1 MSERKQLVEFFTAQF
16 KNERAYKTI
25 VEARQDA
32 AVILGQRV
40 EPGTAIAK
48 LVDESIESGLVRAAR
63 AIVSTAQNPIETYD
77 RLLALHE
84 CQPNLSVR
92 SSTSVR
98 EQAYSTPLPI
108 AYLASTLAG
117 VSERTMVYEPTA
129 GHGALLLNANSYNV
143 TVNELNPDRAADLI
157 AQGFTVTQH
166 DASTYQPH
174 QLHDVVIA
182 NPPFGR
188 VKDANNIT
196 RRFAVLGNGRSTT
209 QIDQVIALQSLQSMK
224 DEGRAVLILGSK
236 PGRDEAERSESFN
249 TLESRG
255 FFFTLYNQYR
265 VTKHLTISGDLY
277 RKQGA
282 GWPLDIIV
290 IEGRGKSSLPLPA
303 AQVPRIYT
311 SFEELR
317 EVLTHAVHHNHQLQR
332 LPELRENL
340 DPQRGIG
347 SEPVSSESAV
357 RHENDDVQNL
367 SRSDELPDRMDASRG
382 ADGSGEFQ
390 GIPSI
395 SNGTDAPGAEP
406 NSGSADAV
414 GGRRGNETDV
424 GMGIGLGS
432 QPTRIQR
439 NLDGMVSN
447 DQFRSDISSQSDPA
461 DGRSAE
467 SDEPSQ
473 RSEPRSISD
482 GTQSKIRLN
491 PVDPFEESKTMAQ
504 EFNTPYNPRSQGRSP
519 GTLIPTNMAVS
530 AQQALDRVEQQ
541 HGNLDEFVM
550 QRLGMNSKAEL
561 WEVLYAEQV
570 DSLALSFDQLSKGK
584 IFLNGDQT
592 GNGKGRFGAAS
603 IIDAQRQ
610 GYIPVFVTQKP
621 NLYSSMLTDLS
632 DIGRP
637 VMQPFMTNNDLTLK
651 VEDGRK
657 LQTGSAL
664 NQELEMTRISR
675 EGLGGYDVVF
685 TTYDQLQT
693 VSGKEPFRRSF
704 MRAIADKAIFIFDEA
719 HEAGGASS
727 SQSWKGKNEAAN
739 RSEFVRELVDRSA
752 GAIFM
757 SATATKNPA
766 VMDLYARR
774 TDAVHAVASMENLE
788 QTLKAGGIPLQQMMA
803 TKFVSSGHLLRRER
817 SFESISFDAKVVSVD
832 QTVADG
838 ISAIMRAIDRFDRA
852 KTGAIK
858 EIGKELKAEAKKV
871 SVDNSIGA
879 AGVKSTNFTSLMHN
893 SIEQGL
899 LCQKA
904 EATVQEA
911 IAALSRGE
919 KPLIALASTM
929 DSFIKDFMDDRGID
943 PGESVEITFSD
954 VLNRYLE
961 RSRDIM
967 VSDYAGVQIRRS
979 MTQDELGGAAF
990 DAFMEAKAVI
1000 AQTDL
1005 SAIPISSIDYIR
1017 ARLTQEGYQVDE
1029 ITGRKNM
1036 VEYGADGSMTYKV
1049 RPGSETNP
1057 QGKINIV
1064 NRFNDG
1070 RLDVV
1075 ILNRSG
1081 ATGINLHASEKFKD
1095 QKPRHMIVVQA
1106 ERDINQV
1113 MQMLGR
1119 ANRFGQ
1125 VVEPKFTLLMGDV
1138 PAEKRLGALL
1148 VKKMASLNA
1157 NTTAAR
1163 NSDMSVSNVT
1173 DFMNAAGEEVVTEL
1187 LKENPELDERL
1198 SYPLANSQSGNT
1210 EIDLISKVTGR
1221 IPLLPLNEQEELYQ
1235 LIESETQALIEQK
1248 QAMGE
1253 NVLEADKLDLDAR
1266 TIARMQIVAD
1276 DTQIRSEF
1284 TGPAYLEVVDA
1295 KLIDKPMPQLQVIN
1309 MVRENLS
1316 MSPVSK
1322 VEDHDFTEAKA
1333 IAKDL
1338 SELRIQTLGT
1348 AVESYGT
1355 EAKAR
1360 LVTDDAKI
1368 KLSERLSIQ
1377 LTHFENIVKSFPE
1390 GTPIQLG
1397 TAEGSLVYGIVG
1409 RIWEKNSIKGSP
1421 VASTN
1426 WRIQF
1431 LTDNRAKQITVPFSK
1446 INVSKETAIT
1456 VSEREVRWDGTSIYE
1471 SFDLKQTDRRS
1482 EMQLVTGNLLKAYE
1496 KFPKGKFIN
1505 FSDNQGNVR
1514 QGLIMPDDFDVHKE
1528 LRKEPV
1534 AFKEPHQ
1541 VKEFLTEVTSN
1552 LGVLEDL
1559 DRTLTIKI
1567 RGAARYTGDA
1577 AETFVIQ
1584 APSATSVGGKYFLD
1598 TDLLD
1603 AVGGD
1608 FYSVSNRMEAVVPAE
1623 RIDAVLHVLMKEK
1636 GVVLVTHDLKDL
1648 ARKHLGEMLP
1658 TLEIITSNQFADQ
1671 GDYVPFVPEPTKG
1684 TVDKLEALFKTELK
1698 PDIALEPDIKQPQ
1711 PILEDPIATNT
1722 PADSLIASS
1731 TPVVVEPVSPPA
1743 VEATT
1748 PEPAVAEVEVPITLA
1763 LDTPE
1768 LEIEEIEAIT
1778 HQDQQSEV
1786 SAPHDPQINDSQA
1799 LESNELQTQGSIS
1812 PETEQVEAV
1821 VELSSCVQPL
1831 QQTSFPAAAIQKPDS
1846 TTSAQSVNLEMVES
1860 WSKIAQ
1866 ALSKPS
1872 DYQAKVYQA
1881 TAAYRSGKPLSEK
1894 AETALTQDLSKYLH
1908 TLNTV
1913 KDWYR
1918 LAVQQG
1924 APQNHLEKI
1933 QGVGKSFQTGQPLS
1947 EGAIS
1952 AMQNDCRRAE
1962 WTKLNQ
1968 GVSEA
1973 TPDRHTA
1980 RVALRALQQGKEP
1993 DEILKILEFDPS
2005 YRHIQSQ
2012 QGNEPAQKYSRNALA
2027 FAMKYYQAPQSSVS
2041 RQTQQTSQRG

>member
-1 MSERKQLVEFFTAQF
+1 MSEQKQLVDYFTSQF
-16 KNERAYKTI
+16 KSDRAYQSI

-32 AVILGQRV
+32 AAILGQRV
-40 EPGTAIAK
+40 EPGTALAK
-48 LVDESIESGLVRAAR
+48 LVDESVESGVVRAAR
-63 AIVSTAQNPIETYD
+63 AAINTTKTPTETYN
-77 RLLALHE
+77 RLLGLHDR
-84 CQPNLSVR
+84 QPNLSVR

-117 VSERTMVYEPTA
+117 INEKTTVYEPTA
-129 GHGALLLNANSYNV
+129 GHGALLLSANPANV

-166 DASTYQPH
+166 DASTFKPAKQ
-174 QLHDVVIA
+174 HDVVIA

-188 VKDANNIT
+188 VKDENNKT
-196 RRFAVLGNGRSTT
+196 RRFDLPGNRKGTT
-209 QIDQVIALQSLQSMK
+209 QIDQAIALQSLQSMK

-255 FFFTLYNQYR
+255 FFFALYDQYN
-265 VTKHLTISGDLY
+265 VTQHITISGDLY

-282 GWPLDIIV
+282 AWPLDVIV

-303 AQVPRIYT
+303 AQVPKIYT

-317 EVLTHAVHHNHQLQR
+317 EVLNNAVYKNIGLQR
-332 LPELRENL
+332 LPELRERL
-340 DPQRGIG
+340 DSERGSG
-347 SEPVSSESAV
+347 SESVSSENSI
-357 RHENDDVQNL
+357 RDENDDVRNVPK
-367 SRSDELPDRMDASRG
+367 SDELPDRMDASGGVENSRKYQGKPSSSNG
-382 ADGSGEFQ
+382 AD
-390 GIPSI
+390 
-395 SNGTDAPGAEP
+395 TPGAEP
-406 NSGSADAV
+406 STGSTDLV
-414 GGRRGNETDV
+414 GGGRGNEADLDV
-424 GMGIGLGS
+424 GIGLGNQS
-432 QPTRIQR
+432 SGIQR
-439 NLDGMVSN
+439 NLDAMVSN
-447 DQFRSDISSQSDPA
+447 DQSRSDISSESGQSA
-461 DGRSAE
+461 GIDGSSRRNNNQSVF
-467 SDEPSQ
+467 
-473 RSEPRSISD
+473 D
-482 GTQSKIRLN
+482 GT
-491 PVDPFEESKTMAQ
+491 ESKFRVNISHETEEEVKVSQ
-504 EFNTPYNPRSQGRSP
+504 EFNTPYKPRSQGRSP

-530 AQQALDRVEQQ
+530 AQQALERIEQQ

-561 WEVLYAEQV
+561 WEVLYAEQI

-637 VMQPFMTNNDLTLK
+637 AMLPFMTNNDLTLK

-664 NQELEMTRISR
+664 DQELEMTRISR
-675 EGLGGYDVVF
+675 QGLGGYDVVF

-704 MRAIADKAIFIFDEA
+704 MRSIADKAIFIFDEA

-727 SQSWKGKNEAAN
+727 SQDWTRKNEAKN

-832 QTVADG
+832 RAVADG
-838 ISAIMRAIDRFDRA
+838 ISGIMRAIDRFDRA
-852 KTGAIK
+852 KSGAIK
-858 EIGKELKAEAKKV
+858 DLAKELKNEAKKV
-871 SVDNSIGA
+871 SEDNSIGQ

-911 IAALSRGE
+911 IAALERGE

-929 DSFIKDFMDDRGID
+929 DAFIKDFADDRGID

-961 RSRDIM
+961 RSRDIV
-967 VSDYAGVQIRRS
+967 VSDHTGNLNRRP
-979 MTQDELGGAAF
+979 MTQDEMGADAF
-990 DAFMEAKAVI
+990 DAFIEAKAVI
-1000 AQTDL
+1000 ARTDL

-1017 ARLTQEGYQVDE
+1017 ARLTQEGYRVDE
-1029 ITGRKNM
+1029 ITGRKNTI
-1036 VEYGADGSMTYKV
+1036 EYGADGSTIYKV
-1049 RPGSETNP
+1049 RPGSETSP

-1070 RLDVV
+1070 SLDVV

-1187 LKENPELDERL
+1187 LKDNPELDEML
-1198 SYPLANSQSGNT
+1198 SYPLSGAQGNSD
-1210 EIDLISKVTGR
+1210 IDLISRVTGR

-1248 QAMGE
+1248 EAMGE
-1253 NVLEADKLDLDAR
+1253 NVLEADKLDLDSK
-1266 TIARMQIVAD
+1266 TIARMQIVPD
-1276 DTQIRSEF
+1276 DSQIRSEF

-1295 KLIDKPMPQLQVIN
+1295 KIIDKPMSQLQVVN

-1322 VEDHDFTEAKA
+1322 VEDHDFAQIEE
-1333 IAKDL
+1333 IAQEL
-1338 SELRIQTLGT
+1338 SRSRIESMSL
-1348 AVESYGT
+1348 AVESYGN
-1355 EAKAR
+1355 EAKTR
-1360 LVTDDAKI
+1360 LVTEDAKI

-1377 LTHFENIVKSFPE
+1377 MTHFEKIVKSFPE
-1390 GTPIQLG
+1390 GTSVQLG
-1397 TAEGSLVYGIVG
+1397 TAEGNLVYGVVG
-1409 RIWEKNSIKGSP
+1409 RIFEKNSIKGSP

-1446 INVSKETAIT
+1446 INVSKETAIA
-1456 VSEREVRWDGTSIYE
+1456 VSERKARWDGTSIYE

-1496 KFPKGKFIN
+1496 KFPKGKFVN

-1514 QGLIMPDDFDVHKE
+1514 QGLIMPDDFDIHKE

-1534 AFKEPHQ
+1534 AFKVPHQ
-1541 VKEFLTEVTSN
+1541 VKAFLTEVSSN
-1552 LGVLEDL
+1552 LGVVQDIE
-1559 DRTLTIKI
+1559 RTLTIKI
-1567 RGAARYTGDA
+1567 QGAARYTGDE
-1577 AETFVIQ
+1577 AETFVLQ
-1584 APSATSVGGKYFLD
+1584 TPSATSVGGKYFLD

-1608 FYSVSNRMEAVVPAE
+1608 FYSVSNRMEAIVPAD
-1623 RIDAVLHVLMKEK
+1623 RIDAVLNVLMKEK
-1636 GVVLVTHDLKDL
+1636 GVTLVTHDLKDL
-1648 ARKHLGEMLP
+1648 ARNYLGEMLP
-1658 TLEIITSNQFADQ
+1658 TLELIESNQFAEQ

-1684 TVDKLEALFKTELK
+1684 TVEQLEALFKNEQTPEVTPA
-1698 PDIALEPDIKQPQ
+1698 PDISQPPQISEAPSAETPSPEVSPVPVKPVPDSQQTLNSPEPPPTLSADQEKDLQFLRRWYAI
-1711 PILEDPIATNT
+1711 
-1722 PADSLIASS
+1722 ADSLDRPQTYLDRIK
-1731 TPVVVEPVSPPA
+1731 E
-1743 VEATT
+1743 
-1748 PEPAVAEVEVPITLA
+1748 LA
-1763 LDTPE
+1763 Q
-1768 LEIEEIEAIT
+1768 EIKE
-1778 HQDQQSEV
+1778 
-1786 SAPHDPQINDSQA
+1786 
-1799 LESNELQTQGSIS
+1799 
-1812 PETEQVEAV
+1812 
-1821 VELSSCVQPL
+1821 
-1831 QQTSFPAAAIQKPDS
+1831 
-1846 TTSAQSVNLEMVES
+1846 
-1860 WSKIAQ
+1860 
-1866 ALSKPS
+1866 
-1872 DYQAKVYQA
+1872 
-1881 TAAYRSGKPLSEK
+1881 
-1894 AETALTQDLSKYLH
+1894 
-1908 TLNTV
+1908 
-1913 KDWYR
+1913 
-1918 LAVQQG
+1918 
-1924 APQNHLEKI
+1924 
-1933 QGVGKSFQTGQPLS
+1933 GQPLS
-1947 EGAIS
+1947 QKAKEAMVFDGQVYQKSS
-1952 AMQNDCRRAE
+1952 AQLID
-1962 WTKLNQ
+1962 
-1968 GVSEA
+1968 
-1973 TPDRHTA
+1973 DA
-1980 RVALRALQQGKEP
+1980 R
-1993 DEILKILEFDPS
+1993 KILQSRGQTTETGARIFAGQI
-2005 YRHIQSQ
+2005 YTIASQ
-2012 QGNEPAQKYSRNALA
+2012 QGTLNVRSQDRGVILEVQNQKVTMMKLRKQDFTMFQA
-2027 FAMKYYQAPQSSVS
+2027 FS
-2041 RQTQQTSQRG
+2041 QQQVQQQFRGLRH

>member
-1 MSERKQLVEFFTAQF
+1 MSEQKQLVEYFAAQF
-16 KNERAYKTI
+16 KSDRAYKTI

-32 AVILGQRV
+32 AAILGQRV

-48 LVDESIESGLVRAAR
+48 LVDESVESGIVRAAR
-63 AIVSTAQNPIETYD
+63 AIVGSAETPVEAYD
-77 RLLALHE
+77 LLLALHGR
-84 CQPNLSVR
+84 QPNLSVR

-117 VSERTMVYEPTA
+117 IHEKTSVYEPTA
-129 GHGALLLNANSYNV
+129 GHGALLLSANPAAI
-143 TVNELNPDRAADLI
+143 TVNELNSDRAADLI
-157 AQGFTVTQH
+157 AQGFTVTQQ
-166 DASTYQPH
+166 DASTYLPEQ
-174 QLHDVVIA
+174 QHDVVIA

-188 VKDANNIT
+188 VKDDNNKT

-209 QIDQVIALQSLQSMK
+209 QIDQAIALQSLQSMK

-255 FFFTLYNQYR
+255 FFYTLYSQYN
-265 VTKHLTISGDLY
+265 VTQHMTISGDLY

-282 GWPLDIIV
+282 AWPLDVIV

-317 EVLTHAVHHNHQLQR
+317 EVLNDAIYHNHQLQR
-332 LPELRENL
+332 LSELREDL
-340 DPQRGIG
+340 DPQRGNG
-347 SEPVSSESAV
+347 SESVSSEGAV
-357 RHENDDVQNL
+357 RSENPDVPNV
-367 SRSDELPDRMDASRG
+367 SRSDELPDRMDVTGG
-382 ADGSGEFQ
+382 ADRSRKFQ
-390 GIPSI
+390 GNPSI
-395 SNGTDAPGAEP
+395 SNGTDAPSAEP
-406 NSGSADAV
+406 NSGSTDAV
-414 GGRRGNETDV
+414 GGGRGNETDV

-432 QPTRIQR
+432 KPTGIQR

-447 DQFRSDISSQSDPA
+447 DQSNGDISRQSDEPA
-461 DGRSAE
+461 DGQSAE
-467 SDEPSQ
+467 PDRAPR
-473 RSEPRSISD
+473 RSESRSIPNAA
-482 GTQSKIRLN
+482 QSEIYIN
-491 PVDPFEESKTMAQ
+491 NAVNPFEEDKTVSQ

-550 QRLGMNSKAEL
+550 QRLGMNAKAEL
-561 WEVLYAEQV
+561 WDVLYAEQI
-570 DSLALSFDQLSKGK
+570 DSLALSFDQLSQGK

-603 IIDAQRQ
+603 IVDAQRQ

-637 VMQPFMTNNDLTLK
+637 AMLPFMTNNDLTLK

-657 LQTGSAL
+657 LQTGPAL
-664 NQELEMTRISR
+664 DQELEMTRISR
-675 EGLGGYDVVF
+675 QGLGGYDVVF

-727 SQSWKGKNEAAN
+727 SQGWTNKNAAAN

-817 SFESISFDAKVVSVD
+817 SFESISFDAKIVAVD
-832 QTVADG
+832 RNVADG
-838 ISAIMRAIDRFDRA
+838 ISGIMRAIDRFDRA
-852 KTGAIK
+852 KSSAIK
-858 EIGKELKAEAKKV
+858 DLGKELKNEAKKV
-871 SVDNSIGA
+871 SEDNSIGA

-911 IAALSRGE
+911 IAALNRGE

-929 DSFIKDFMDDRGID
+929 DSFIKDFADDRGID

-961 RSRDIM
+961 RSRDI
-967 VSDYAGVQIRRS
+967 VISDYAGILNRRP
-979 MTQDELGGAAF
+979 MTQDEMGIDAF

-1017 ARLTQEGYQVDE
+1017 ARLTQEGFQVDE
-1029 ITGRKNM
+1029 ITGRKNTI
-1036 VEYGADGSMTYKV
+1036 EYGPDGSMTYRV
-1049 RPGSETNP
+1049 RPGSETSP
-1057 QGKINIV
+1057 QGKLDIV
-1064 NRFNDG
+1064 NRFNNG
-1070 RLDVV
+1070 TLDAV

-1081 ATGINLHASEKFKD
+1081 ATGINLHASEKFRD

-1187 LKENPELDERL
+1187 LKDHPELDERL
-1198 SYPLANSQSGNT
+1198 SYPLAKSQSGDT
-1210 EIDLISKVTGR
+1210 EIDLISRVTGR
-1221 IPLLPLNEQEELYQ
+1221 IPLLPLQEQEELYQ

-1253 NVLEADKLDLDAR
+1253 NVLEADELDLDAR
-1266 TIARMQIVAD
+1266 TIARMQIVPD
-1276 DTQIRSEF
+1276 DSQIRSEF

-1295 KLIDKPMPQLQVIN
+1295 KLIDKPMPQIQVVN
-1309 MVRENLS
+1309 RVRESLS
-1316 MSPVSK
+1316 MSPVT
-1322 VEDHDFTEAKA
+1322 ELDHHDFAEAKA
-1333 IAKDL
+1333 IAQDL
-1338 SELRIQTLGT
+1338 SQSRIQSMSA
-1348 AVESYGT
+1348 AVETYGT

-1360 LVTDDAKI
+1360 LATEEAKI

-1377 LTHFENIVKSFPE
+1377 FTHFEKIVKSFPE
-1390 GTPIQLG
+1390 GTPVQLG
-1397 TAEGSLVYGIVG
+1397 TAEGNLVYGVVG
-1409 RIWEKNSIKGSP
+1409 RIWEKNSLKGSP

-1431 LTDNRAKQITVPFSK
+1431 LTDNRAKQIVVPFSK
-1446 INVSKETAIT
+1446 INLSKETAIT
-1456 VSEREVRWDGTSIYE
+1456 VSEKEARWDGTSIYE
-1471 SFDLKQTDRRS
+1471 SFDMKQTDRRS

-1496 KFPKGKFIN
+1496 KFPKGKFVN

-1541 VKEFLTEVTSN
+1541 VKAFLTEVTSN
-1552 LGVLEDL
+1552 LGVVEDVE
-1559 DRTLTIKI
+1559 RTLTVKI
-1567 RGAARYTGDA
+1567 QGAARYTGDA
-1577 AETFVIQ
+1577 AQTFVLQ
-1584 APSATSVGGKYFLD
+1584 TPSATSVGGKYFLD
-1598 TDLLD
+1598 ADLLD

-1608 FYSVSNRMEAVVPAE
+1608 FYSVSNRMEAIIPAE
-1623 RIDAVLHVLMKEK
+1623 RIDAVLNVLMKEK
-1636 GVVLVTHDLKDL
+1636 GVTLVAHDMKDL
-1648 ARKHLGEMLP
+1648 ARHYLGEMLP
-1658 TLEIITSNQFADQ
+1658 TLELIESNQFANQ

-1684 TVDKLEALFKTELK
+1684 TVDQLEALFKTELNVETSLT
-1698 PDIALEPDIKQPQ
+1698 PDIGQPELILEALVEMTEPAIAEILEPS
-1711 PILEDPIATNT
+1711 ATQE
-1722 PADSLIASS
+1722 SQQ
-1731 TPVVVEPVSPPA
+1731 
-1743 VEATT
+1743 
-1748 PEPAVAEVEVPITLA
+1748 PEPEALA
-1763 LDTPE
+1763 PQ
-1768 LEIEEIEAIT
+1768 EIQT
-1778 HQDQQSEV
+1778 TKPQVSEPQE
-1786 SAPHDPQINDSQA
+1786 SASQ
-1799 LESNELQTQGSIS
+1799 EK
-1812 PETEQVEAV
+1812 EQVEASTV
-1821 VELSSCVQPL
+1821 KPSPLVQP
-1831 QQTSFPAAAIQKPDS
+1831 TVPI
-1846 TTSAQSVNLEMVES
+1846 TTDQLATAEMVES
-1860 WSKIAQ
+1860 WLKVAK
-1866 ALSKPS
+1866 ALSLPE
-1872 DYQAKVYQA
+1872 DYNLRVEQV
-1881 TAAYRSGKPLSEK
+1881 TAEYRSGQPLSEK
-1894 AETALTQDLSKYLH
+1894 AEAALKQVFSHYQH

-1924 APQNHLEKI
+1924 APQNYLEKI
-1933 QGVGKSFQTGQPLS
+1933 QGVGQRFQNGEPLS
-1947 EGAIS
+1947 EAAIA
-1952 AMQNDCRRAE
+1952 AMQSDFRRAE
-1962 WTKLNQ
+1962 YIKLNQ
-1968 GVSEA
+1968 GVTEA
-1973 TPDRHTA
+1973 TPEHHTA
-1980 RVALRALQQGKEP
+1980 RVALRALQQGKDPHEV
-1993 DEILKILEFDPS
+1993 LKILEFDPS
-2005 YRHIQSQ
+2005 YRHIEAQH
-2012 QGNEPAQKYSRNALA
+2012 GNGPAQAYTLKALQ
-2027 FAMKYYQAPQSSVS
+2027 FAMQHHQAAQ
-2041 RQTQQTSQRG
+2041 QTQQPSQHRGR